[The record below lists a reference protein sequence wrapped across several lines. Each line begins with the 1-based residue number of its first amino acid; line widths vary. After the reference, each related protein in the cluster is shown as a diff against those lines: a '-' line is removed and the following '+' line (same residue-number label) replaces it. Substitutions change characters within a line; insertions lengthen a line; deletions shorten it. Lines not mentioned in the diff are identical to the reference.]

1 VSASD
6 DPNTTVDDG
15 DEFWS
20 LQLYV
25 AGQSP
30 RSLRA
35 FANLTRVCEEHL
47 RGRYEIEIIDLVEH
61 PGLAHSDDIIAL
73 PTLIRRLPE
82 PLRKI
87 IGDLSNT
94 DRVLISLK
102 SDAARTASSSV
113 KLEQSSDRTAERE
126 STYDLTL
133 FVSGASDLAAR
144 AVTNARRLCET
155 HLAGRHRLTVVDVYE
170 DVAALLASDVL
181 ATPTLVKNRPLPVRR
196 IVGDMSHIDRVLL
209 ALDLP
214 AADDTVGMIG

>member
-1 VSASD
+1 MSAHD
-6 DPNTTVDDG
+6 EPDANVADG

-35 FANLTRVCEEHL
+35 VANLKTLCEEHL
-47 RGRYEIEIIDLVEH
+47 SGRYEIEIIDLVVH
-61 PGLAHSDDIIAL
+61 PELAQSNDIIAL
-73 PTLIRRLPE
+73 PTLVRRLPE
-82 PLRKI
+82 PIRRI
-87 IGDLSNT
+87 IGDLSDA
-94 DRVLISLK
+94 DRVLISIK
-102 SDAARTASSSV
+102 SDAARTVLRST
-113 KLEQSSDRTAERE
+113 EQNLGPAAEIE
-126 STYDLTL
+126 SAYDLTL

-155 HLAGRHRLTVVDVYE
+155 HLTGRYRLTVVDVYE

-196 IVGDMSHIDRVLL
+196 IVGDLSHLDRVLL

-214 AADDTVGMIG
+214 RADDTVRLTS